1 MKIVI
6 QRVSEASVS
15 VDDREVSRIGRGLLV
30 LVGVEKGDGE
40 EGAAALAKKIAEMR
54 IFEDDAGKMN
64 LSVQDVRGEVLLVS
78 QFTLCADLRK
88 GRRPSFEPA
97 APPAG
102 AEQLCARF
110 AQLLRSRDLPVKEGI
125 FGAHMHVALINDG
138 PVTFVMEY

>member
-1 MKIVI
+1 M
-6 QRVSEASVS
+6 S

-54 IFEDDAGKMN
+54 IFQDDAGKMN
-64 LSVQDVRGEVLLVS
+64 LSVQDVHGEVLLVS

-97 APPAG
+97 APPDHARR
-102 AEQLCARF
+102 LCAGF
-110 AQLLRSRDLPVKEGI
+110 AELLRSRGVPVKEGV
-125 FGAHMHVALINDG
+125 FGAHMHVTLINDG
-138 PVTFVMEY
+138 PVTFDIKN